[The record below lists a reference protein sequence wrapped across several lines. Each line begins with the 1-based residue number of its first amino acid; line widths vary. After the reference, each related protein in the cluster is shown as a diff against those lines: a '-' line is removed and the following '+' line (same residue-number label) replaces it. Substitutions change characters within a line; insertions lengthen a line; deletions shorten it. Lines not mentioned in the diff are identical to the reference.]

1 MEYIQSQG
9 GGGYNWSP
17 RLGIWNCIQRKWI
30 KTLQTEAVL
39 HCLWEGR
46 KKKKNGNSAGEKK
59 YLVLKFSSKPSHG
72 KRQIGV

>member
-1 MEYIQSQG
+1 MEYLQSQG
-9 GGGYNWSP
+9 RGYNWSP

-46 KKKKNGNSAGEKK
+46 KKKKRMGTVLGKK
-59 YLVLKFSSKPSHG
+59 YLVLKFSSKPRHG